1 MPIVCDRK
9 TGAVKSAPTLTPEQ
23 NSRAWET
30 ILREY
35 IKKHPE
41 VLENK

>member
-9 TGAVKSAPTLTPEQ
+9 TGTVKTVPTITPEQ
-23 NSRAWET
+23 NSKAWEIT
-30 ILREY
+30 LREY

-41 VLENK
+41 VLGGK